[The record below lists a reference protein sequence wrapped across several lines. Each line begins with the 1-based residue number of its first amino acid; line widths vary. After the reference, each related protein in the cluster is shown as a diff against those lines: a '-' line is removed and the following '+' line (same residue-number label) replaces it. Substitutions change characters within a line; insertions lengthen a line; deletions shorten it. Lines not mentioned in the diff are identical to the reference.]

1 MRAGVLAAWRDSP
14 TRLREDSASEADLVA
29 AGYRDRLLTELA
41 QNAADAAA
49 KAGVAGELIVRVLDG
64 RLHVANTG
72 APLSVSGVHALTA
85 LRASGKAGAAQVGRF
100 GVGFTAVRSVGDEI
114 EVRSTTGS
122 LRFSRVATLNAL
134 HDTGIGI
141 PDNLT
146 TIAPPV
152 LRLAWPVPTTP
163 LAGTDTEIVV
173 HLRDDIDPAALL
185 DAMRAEAPDLLLELP
200 ALQRIRIDT
209 DEFTS
214 AVTVLATNAQPADA
228 IRSNAAQ
235 TTDAT
240 AAASTDAAAVD
251 AAAVDAAVDATAT
264 AVAADAAAAA
274 VDATATAAAA
284 DASAAA
290 VDATATATATAADAA
305 AAAAADG
312 RDAPRELD
320 ANVSHADRPGTLSQ
334 LTITLPSG
342 ARRVWWQYR
351 SPRARWL
358 LPLRHGRPVA
368 TAPDVLRAPTRSDEE
383 LSLPAILVADIPMQP
398 DRRRL
403 LPGAR
408 IAELASGYADF
419 ARALPPRDRLV
430 LVPTPGFARS
440 EADAIL
446 REAVIAELRTNPWLP
461 VCATREQ
468 ATADP
473 SDFPEPGSPASSE
486 NLHPPGHFGTDDA
499 GQNSA
504 PDLGDLFASDEP
516 GTPGHGVTT
525 RSGRG
530 ASASDDLP
538 DLAALFASDD
548 AEATGGDGSPLASG
562 ESAPHSDP
570 FAPEEP
576 TYEPVAADA
585 PCSTPTRASVFPD
598 LTPELAAILAEITG
612 PLVIPEL
619 SGRAGQDKLAVLDV
633 HRLGPAAVAER
644 TSGLEREPRWWRRFY
659 AALEPFVVDTR
670 TAEEFGALA
679 VPLTDGRL
687 VTGPRTVVLDDQ
699 LTVAVPV
706 HWARL
711 VHPDA
716 THPLLGRLGA
726 RSASSDDLLT
736 DPALRDLLEQ
746 DPADP
751 DTVAAVLQLAPF
763 ASHGSLPDWL
773 GLLELPD
780 ETGELSPAD
789 ELLLP
794 GAPLAEV
801 LASDAPFGTV
811 ADAAVAEY
819 GEQALRAI
827 GVGWGFAV
835 LTDPEPVGP
844 DHDLDAEQSWW
855 DSLSEDPRELVAVR
869 DLDLVDEDRWPQ
881 ALRHLLSEPRTRAL
895 LADRDGYT
903 AWWLHRHAQ
912 IDGIP
917 LGRLHHPDDDEF
929 DGLLPVFAAVGI
941 EGPDLDA
948 LRPVLVR
955 PDIMSAALAEELLD
969 ALADPSKSPAP
980 EVIARTNA
988 RLAAAVASGVLD
1000 PRELDLPEQIRA
1012 LSGDVVDA
1020 STAMVLDQPCFGLV
1034 VPPERLVVGDT
1045 AHADALATLL
1055 DLPLVSAEV
1064 SAEVLGTG
1072 RRSTWAAE
1080 PLGVVLRQLWS
1091 PQDVTGEL
1099 VLHETLEV
1107 HLRGAISGT
1116 VHVPWWCEG
1125 DVTHVQAPRG

>member
-1 MRAGVLAAWRDSP
+1 MNGAGDPFGTAQLRAGVLAAWRDSP

-49 KAGVAGELIVRVLDG
+49 KAGVAGALTVRVLDG

-85 LRASGKAGAAQVGRF
+85 LRASGKADTTQVGRF

-141 PDNLT
+141 PDDLAA
-146 TIAPPV
+146 IAPPV

-173 HLRDDIDPAALL
+173 HLRDDIDATALL

-200 ALQRIRIDT
+200 ALQRIRIES

-214 AVTVLATNAQPADA
+214 AISVLAGTADA
-228 IRSNAAQ
+228 TENA
-235 TTDAT
+235 T
-240 AAASTDAAAVD
+240 
-251 AAAVDAAVDATAT
+251 
-264 AVAADAAAAA
+264 
-274 VDATATAAAA
+274 
-284 DASAAA
+284 
-290 VDATATATATAADAA
+290 TAAD
-305 AAAAADG
+305 
-312 RDAPRELD
+312 ET
-320 ANVSHADRPGTLSQ
+320 GTLSQ

-342 ARRVWWQYR
+342 TRRTWWQYR
-351 SPRARWL
+351 TPRARWL
-358 LPLRHGRPVA
+358 LPLREGRPVA
-368 TAPDVLRAPTRSDEE
+368 TTPDVLRAPTRSDEE

-408 IAELASGYADF
+408 LTELATGYADF

-440 EADAIL
+440 EADALL
-446 REAVIAELRTNPWLP
+446 REALIIELRSNPWLP
-461 VCATREQ
+461 VCAAR
-468 ATADP
+468 TAEPADSWDP
-473 SDFPEPGSPASSE
+473 MEPAPDHAEPGGTMGESAAPGGISASVGPADST
-486 NLHPPGHFGTDDA
+486 PVPKA
-499 GQNSA
+499 V
-504 PDLGDLFASDEP
+504 PDLMDLFAADE
-516 GTPGHGVTT
+516 
-525 RSGRG
+525 
-530 ASASDDLP
+530 A
-538 DLAALFASDD
+538 
-548 AEATGGDGSPLASG
+548 DGSHPTTTFGPG
-562 ESAPHSDP
+562 ESAPYSDP
-570 FAPEEP
+570 FASAESSS
-576 TYEPVAADA
+576 YEPAAADS

-633 HRLGPAAVAER
+633 HRLGPAALAELS
-644 TSGLEREPRWWRRFY
+644 SGLHREPRWWRRFY
-659 AALEPFVVDTR
+659 ATLEPFVIDTR

-736 DPALRDLLEQ
+736 DPALHDFLEH

-751 DTVAAVLQLAPF
+751 DTVAAVLQLAPY
-763 ASHGSLPDWL
+763 ASAGSLPDWL

-780 ETGELSPAD
+780 DTGELSPAD

-801 LASDAPFGTV
+801 LAPDAPFGTI
-811 ADAAVAEY
+811 ADTVVAEY

-835 LTDPEPVGP
+835 LTDPEPIGP
-844 DHDLDAEQSWW
+844 DHDLDDEQSWW
-855 DSLSEDPRELVAVR
+855 NSLSEDPRELTAVR
-869 DLDLVDEDRWPQ
+869 DLDLVDDDRWPQ

-903 AWWLHRHAQ
+903 VWWLHRHAH

-917 LGRLHHPDDDEF
+917 LGRLHHPDDTEF
-929 DGLLPVFAAVGI
+929 AGLLPVFAAFGI
-941 EGPDLDA
+941 DGADLDA
-948 LRPVLVR
+948 LRPALVR

-988 RLAAAVASGVLD
+988 RLAAAVAAGVLD

-1034 VPPERLVVGDT
+1034 VPPQRLVVGDT
-1045 AHADALATLL
+1045 AHAEALATLL
-1055 DLPLVSAEV
+1055 DLPLVSEEV

-1091 PQDVTGEL
+1091 PSDSTGEL

-1107 HLRGAISGT
+1107 HLRGALSGT
-1116 VHVPWWCEG
+1116 VRVPWWCEG
-1125 DVTHVQAPRG
+1125 DVVHVQVPRG

>member
-1 MRAGVLAAWRDSP
+1 M
-14 TRLREDSASEADLVA
+14 REDSASEADLVA

-49 KAGVAGELIVRVLDG
+49 KAGVAGALTVRVLDG

-72 APLSVSGVHALTA
+72 APLSVAGVHALTA
-85 LRASGKAGAAQVGRF
+85 LRASGKADTTQVGRF

-122 LRFSRVATLNAL
+122 IRFSRVATLNAL

-141 PDNLT
+141 PDDLAA
-146 TIAPPV
+146 IAPPV

-163 LAGTDTEIVV
+163 LAGADTEIVV
-173 HLRDDIDPAALL
+173 HLRDDIDATALL

-200 ALQRIRIDT
+200 ALQRIRIES

-214 AVTVLATNAQPADA
+214 AITILATNPRPADV
-228 IRSNAAQ
+228 IRSDATRSSVTATIAA
-235 TTDAT
+235 TTSTTAASAGTTTGPASTSASSAGT
-240 AAASTDAAAVD
+240 AAATVGTAAATDDAAM
-251 AAAVDAAVDATAT
+251 VDATT
-264 AVAADAAAAA
+264 VADE
-274 VDATATAAAA
+274 T
-284 DASAAA
+284 
-290 VDATATATATAADAA
+290 
-305 AAAAADG
+305 
-312 RDAPRELD
+312 
-320 ANVSHADRPGTLSQ
+320 GTLSQ

-342 ARRVWWQYR
+342 KRRTWWQYR
-351 SPRARWL
+351 TPRARWL
-358 LPLRHGRPVA
+358 LPLREGRPVA

-408 IAELASGYADF
+408 VTELAMGYADF

-440 EADAIL
+440 EADALL
-446 REAVIAELRTNPWLP
+446 REAVITELRTNPWLP
-461 VCATREQ
+461 VCAARTVEP
-468 ATADP
+468 ADSWDP
-473 SDFPEPGSPASSE
+473 MDP
-486 NLHPPGHFGTDDA
+486 
-499 GQNSA
+499 A
-504 PDLGDLFASDEP
+504 PDLAETSGTTGESAAPGGIAASIGPDESTPVGKAVPDLMDLFAADEDGAVGSD
-516 GTPGHGVTT
+516 GYHLTT
-525 RSGRG
+525 TFG
-530 ASASDDLP
+530 P
-538 DLAALFASDD
+538 
-548 AEATGGDGSPLASG
+548 G
-562 ESAPHSDP
+562 ESAPYSDP
-570 FAPEEP
+570 FASAESS
-576 TYEPVAADA
+576 TYRPAAADS

-598 LTPELAAILAEITG
+598 LTTELAAILAEITG

-633 HRLGPAAVAER
+633 HRLGPAALAELS
-644 TSGLEREPRWWRRFY
+644 SGLHREPRWWRRFY
-659 AALEPFVVDTR
+659 ATLEPFVVDTR

-736 DPALRDLLEQ
+736 DPALHDLLEH

-751 DTVAAVLQLAPF
+751 DTVAAVLQLAPY
-763 ASHGSLPDWL
+763 ASAGSLPDWL

-780 ETGELSPAD
+780 DTGELSPAD

-801 LASDAPFGTV
+801 LTPDAPFGTI
-811 ADAAVAEY
+811 ADTVVAEY

-835 LTDPEPVGP
+835 LTDPEPIGP
-844 DHDLDAEQSWW
+844 DHDLDDEQSWW
-855 DSLSEDPRELVAVR
+855 NSLSEDPRELTAVR

-903 AWWLHRHAQ
+903 TWWLHRHAH

-917 LGRLHHPDDDEF
+917 LGRLHHPDDNEF
-929 DGLLPVFAAVGI
+929 AGLLPVFAAIGI
-941 EGPDLDA
+941 DGTDLDA
-948 LRPVLVR
+948 LRPALVR
-955 PDIMSAALAEELLD
+955 PDVMSAELAEELLD

-988 RLAAAVASGVLD
+988 RLAAAVAAGVLD

-1034 VPPERLVVGDT
+1034 VPPQRLVVGDT
-1045 AHADALATLL
+1045 AHAEALATLL
-1055 DLPLVSAEV
+1055 DLPLVSEEI

-1091 PQDVTGEL
+1091 PRDTTGEL

-1107 HLRGAISGT
+1107 HLRGALSGT
-1116 VHVPWWCEG
+1116 VRVPWWCEG
-1125 DVTHVQAPRG
+1125 DVVHVQVQVPRG

>member
-1 MRAGVLAAWRDSP
+1 MPDPFGTAQLRAGVLAAWRDSP

-85 LRASGKAGAAQVGRF
+85 LRASGKSDTTEVGRF

-122 LRFSRVATLNAL
+122 IRFSRTATLNDL
-134 HDTGIGI
+134 HDIGI
-141 PDNLT
+141 TIPDDLAS
-146 TIAPPV
+146 IAPPV

-173 HLRDDIDPAALL
+173 HLRDDIDHEALL

-200 ALQRIRIDT
+200 ALQRIRIES

-214 AVTVLATNAQPADA
+214 TVSVLTTSADPVDAPRADA
-228 IRSNAAQ
+228 TQ
-235 TTDAT
+235 PG
-240 AAASTDAAAVD
+240 
-251 AAAVDAAVDATAT
+251 
-264 AVAADAAAAA
+264 
-274 VDATATAAAA
+274 ATAAAA
-284 DASAAA
+284 DVAAA
-290 VDATATATATAADAA
+290 AATN
-305 AAAAADG
+305 AAAAADVAHAAG
-312 RDAPRELD
+312 ADVDA
-320 ANVSHADRPGTLSQ
+320 PGTLSQ

-342 ARRVWWQYR
+342 TRRAWWQYR
-351 SPRARWL
+351 TPRARWL

-383 LSLPAILVADIPMQP
+383 LSLPAVLVADIPMQP

-408 IAELASGYADF
+408 LTELATGYADF
-419 ARALPPRDRLV
+419 ARALPPQDRLV

-446 REAVIAELRTNPWLP
+446 REALIAELRANPWLP
-461 VCATREQ
+461 VCATRDTAQ
-468 ATADP
+468 ASSWDP
-473 SDFPEPGSPASSE
+473 LEPGELEPQTFTSPEVDLTETPSGSY
-486 NLHPPGHFGTDDA
+486 LPDFDA
-499 GQNSA
+499 LLMAAES
-504 PDLGDLFASDEP
+504 EP
-516 GTPGHGVTT
+516 GG
-525 RSGRG
+525 
-530 ASASDDLP
+530 DNLP
-538 DLAALFASDD
+538 
-548 AEATGGDGSPLASG
+548 
-562 ESAPHSDP
+562 DP
-570 FAPEEP
+570 FA
-576 TYEPVAADA
+576 ADGSA
-585 PCSTPTRASVFPD
+585 PSGVDYPSAMPTRASVFPD
-598 LTPELAAILAEITG
+598 LTPESAALLAEITG

-633 HRLGPAAVAER
+633 HRLGPAALAELS
-644 TSGLEREPRWWRRFY
+644 SGLEREPRWWRRFY

-679 VPLTDGRL
+679 VPLADGRL

-726 RSASSDDLLT
+726 RSANADDLLT
-736 DPALRDLLEQ
+736 DPGLHDLLEQ

-751 DTVAAVLQLAPF
+751 DTVTAVLQLAPF
-763 ASHGSLPDWL
+763 ASPDALPDWL

-780 ETGELSPAD
+780 DTGELRPAD

-794 GAPLAEV
+794 GAPLADV
-801 LASDAPFGTV
+801 LADDAPFATI
-811 ADAAVAEY
+811 ADAVVAEY

-835 LTDPEPVGP
+835 LTDPEPIGP
-844 DHDLDAEQSWW
+844 DHDLDDEQSWW
-855 DSLSEDPRELVAVR
+855 NSLSEDPRTLTAVR
-869 DLDLVDEDRWPQ
+869 DLDLVDEDRWPE

-903 AWWLHRHAQ
+903 TWWLHRHAH
-912 IDGIP
+912 IGGIP
-917 LGRLHHPDDDEF
+917 LGRLHHPDDNEF
-929 DGLLPVFAAVGI
+929 GGLLPTFAVAGI
-941 EGPDLDA
+941 EGTDLDT

-955 PDIMSAALAEELLD
+955 PDVMSAALAEELLD

-988 RLAAAVASGVLD
+988 RLAAAVASGALD

-1045 AHADALATLL
+1045 EHAEALATLL
-1055 DLPLVSAEV
+1055 DLPLVSEEV

-1072 RRSTWAAE
+1072 SRSTWAAA

-1091 PQDVTGEL
+1091 PQDTTGEL

-1107 HLRGAISGT
+1107 HLRGALSGT
-1116 VHVPWWCEG
+1116 VRVPWWCEG
-1125 DVTHVQAPRG
+1125 DVTHVQVPRG

>member
-1 MRAGVLAAWRDSP
+1 MPDPFGTAQLRAGVLAAWRDSP

-85 LRASGKAGAAQVGRF
+85 LRASGKGDTTQVGRF

-122 LRFSRVATLNAL
+122 LRFSRTATLNAL
-134 HDTGIGI
+134 HENNIGI
-141 PDNLT
+141 PDDLAA
-146 TIAPPV
+146 IAPPV
-152 LRLAWPVPTTP
+152 LRLVWPVPTTP

-173 HLRDDIDPAALL
+173 HLRDDIDPDALL
-185 DAMRAEAPDLLLELP
+185 DTMRAEAPDLLLELP
-200 ALQRIRIDT
+200 SLQRIRIES

-214 AVTVLATNAQPADA
+214 AVTVL
-228 IRSNAAQ
+228 
-235 TTDAT
+235 TTTSD
-240 AAASTDAAAVD
+240 SVGVD
-251 AAAVDAAVDATAT
+251 D
-264 AVAADAAAAA
+264 
-274 VDATATAAAA
+274 
-284 DASAAA
+284 
-290 VDATATATATAADAA
+290 
-305 AAAAADG
+305 
-312 RDAPRELD
+312 
-320 ANVSHADRPGTLSQ
+320 PGTLAQ

-342 ARRVWWQYR
+342 TRRTWWQYR
-351 SPRARWL
+351 TSRARWL
-358 LPLRHGRPVA
+358 LPLRAGRPVA

-383 LSLPAILVADIPMQP
+383 LSLPAILIADIPMQP

-408 IAELASGYADF
+408 LAELATGYADF
-419 ARALPPRDRLV
+419 ACALPPRDRLV

-440 EADAIL
+440 EADALL
-446 REAVIAELRTNPWLP
+446 REALITELRTNSWLP
-461 VCATREQ
+461 VCAV
-468 ATADP
+468 DP
-473 SDFPEPGSPASSE
+473 VAPEESPASGSGA
-486 NLHPPGHFGTDDA
+486 PA
-499 GQNSA
+499 GRSA
-504 PDLGDLFASDEP
+504 AE
-516 GTPGHGVTT
+516 
-525 RSGRG
+525 
-530 ASASDDLP
+530 DLP
-538 DLAALFASDD
+538 DLEALFASDD
-548 AEATGGDGSPLASG
+548 AQVGGSSHLAFGNG
-562 ESAPHSDP
+562 ESAMGGDP
-570 FAPEEP
+570 FAPDESDP
-576 TYEPVAADA
+576 YWRTRGDV
-585 PCSTPTRASVFPD
+585 PCCTPTRASVFPD

-619 SGRAGQDKLAVLDV
+619 SGRAGQDKLSVLDV

-644 TSGLEREPRWWRRFY
+644 SSGLDREPRWWRRFY
-659 AALEPFVVDTR
+659 AALEPFVVDNR

-726 RSASSDDLLT
+726 RSADSDDLLT
-736 DPALRDLLEQ
+736 DPALHDLLEH

-763 ASHGSLPDWL
+763 ASPGALPDWL

-780 ETGELSPAD
+780 DTGELRPAD

-794 GAPLAEV
+794 GAPLARV
-801 LASDAPFGTV
+801 LADDAPFATIADTTV
-811 ADAAVAEY
+811 AEF
-819 GEQALRAI
+819 GEPALRAI

-835 LTDPEPVGP
+835 LTDPEPIGP
-844 DHDLDAEQSWW
+844 DHDLDDEQSWW
-855 DSLSEDPRELVAVR
+855 NSLSEDPRELTAVR
-869 DLDLVDEDRWPQ
+869 DLDLVDEDRWPE
-881 ALRHLLSEPRTRAL
+881 ALRHLLSEPRTRTL

-903 AWWLHRHAQ
+903 TWWLHRHAH

-917 LGRLHHPDDDEF
+917 LGRLHHPDDNEF
-929 DGLLPVFAAVGI
+929 AGLLPTFEVPEIDGT
-941 EGPDLDA
+941 DLDA
-948 LRPVLVR
+948 LRPALVR
-955 PDIMSAALAEELLD
+955 PDVMSAALAEELLD
-969 ALADPSKSPAP
+969 ALADPSNTPAP
-980 EVIARTNA
+980 QVIARTNA

-1000 PRELDLPEQIRA
+1000 PRELDLPEQVRA
-1012 LSGDVVDA
+1012 LSGDVIDA

-1034 VPPERLVVGDT
+1034 VPPNRLIVGDT
-1045 AHADALATLL
+1045 EHAEALATLL
-1055 DLPLVSAEV
+1055 DLPLASEEV

-1072 RRSTWAAE
+1072 RRSTWAAA
-1080 PLGVVLRQLWS
+1080 PLGVVLQQLWS
-1091 PQDVTGEL
+1091 PQNTTGDL

-1116 VHVPWWCEG
+1116 VRVPWWCEANI
-1125 DVTHVQAPRG
+1125 THVQAPSTV